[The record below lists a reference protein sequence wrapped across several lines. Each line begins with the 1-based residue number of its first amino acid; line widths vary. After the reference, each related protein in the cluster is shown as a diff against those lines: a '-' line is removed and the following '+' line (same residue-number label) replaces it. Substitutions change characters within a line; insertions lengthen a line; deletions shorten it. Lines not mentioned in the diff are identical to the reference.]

1 VRILPKGEDEQRDE
15 SFAVH
20 LSNVTPAGA
29 KLSKRAMQIVN
40 IVTDVE
46 NKKKQDA
53 LAQLLQKIEDE
64 EEITWRGQFI

>member
-1 VRILPKGEDEQRDE
+1 
-15 SFAVH
+15 
-20 LSNVTPAGA
+20 
-29 KLSKRAMQIVN
+29 MQIVN

-64 EEITWRGQFI
+64 EEITWT